1 MSYAP
6 IFNEEQTIDN
16 GSPMTQYTGGVHV
29 GPCVAL
35 ISGRQA
41 SNNAS
46 IDFYMNDDSSTTTR
60 VYVEAT
66 YQPFKVVVDD
76 LSDLYFQAVSS
87 DIVISIIAYPI
98 NTIVP

>member
-6 IFNEEQTIDN
+6 IFNEEQTVGS
-16 GSPMTQYTGGVHV
+16 GSPMTQYTGGVHA

-35 ISGRQA
+35 ISARLA

-76 LSDLYFQAVSS
+76 LSDLYFQAVSA
-87 DIVISIIAYPI
+87 DTLMTVIAYTI
-98 NTIVP
+98 NTVVP